1 MTLLAIG
8 WVLSL
13 SACTHEFIMK
23 SPLFMGDDPVADA
36 KEKAK
41 HTAELVGRLHE
52 KEHTSFFGGEAEE
65 KRVNAAWDL
74 GHGDDSDMRAIP
86 DLAQAL
92 SDTDANVRVDAAASL
107 WNLSLMWQ
115 EAVDDAASSA
125 RNKAPTTLKAK
136 KTLEFAPAT
145 APNPITAVEL
155 ALRQA
160 LGDPRLR
167 VRLYAARA
175 FSSLA
180 HPTVTNPELVSVLF
194 EVAQGPNLD
203 DAMEAA
209 DLALDLGAKPRDIA
223 PLLMRGIDL
232 ESAAKITLRYLA
244 ARPADIAY
252 LPLLQVGAKSNM
264 SWVRGHS
271 VNRLGAGTYLT
282 PDLHSLL
289 VDRAVHD
296 PSVFVRVNAIQS
308 LVVGGAGADPGTI
321 FGAGYG
327 PENSTVAL
335 LLQLMMHDPE
345 DDVRAMAATTLGLIN
360 GTNPA
365 ILAAYSETLRDPDSN
380 TRRAAANALWRLGP
394 YAKPAE
400 PALRAIW
407 DANHPKTALKDR
419 DGDDDS
425 QFVDEVRSVLV
436 RIEEKPQG

>member
-13 SACTHEFIMK
+13 SACTHEFIMR

-74 GHGDDSDMRAIP
+74 GHGDAWDMRAIP

-115 EAVDDAASSA
+115 EAVDDTAHNA
-125 RNKAPTTLKAK
+125 KYKEPTTLKTK

-145 APNPITAVEL
+145 APNPITAVEP

-160 LGDPRLR
+160 LGDPWLR

-209 DLALDLGAKPRDIA
+209 DLAIDLGAKPRDIA
-223 PLLMRGIDL
+223 PLFMRGIDL

-252 LPLLQVGAKSNM
+252 LPLLQVGAKSNRD
-264 SWVRGHS
+264 WVRGHS
-271 VNRLGAGTYLT
+271 VNLLGAGIYLN
-282 PDLHSLL
+282 PEIHELL

-308 LVVGGAGADPGTI
+308 LVVGGYDADPGTI

-335 LLQLMMHDPE
+335 LLQLMHDPE
-345 DDVRAMAATTLGLIN
+345 DDVRAMAATTLGRIN

-365 ILAAYSETLRDPDSN
+365 IFAAYSETLRDPDSN
-380 TRRAAANALWRLGP
+380 TRLAAAQALWRLGP

-407 DANHPKTALKDR
+407 DANHPKTALKNR
-419 DGDDDS
+419 DGEEDS
-425 QFVDEVRSVLV
+425 RFVDNVLMV
-436 RIEEKPQG
+436 LERIEKKPQG